1 MTAQPTPTPT
11 SATPPG
17 GAADGRPS
25 AEVDLAIEGM
35 TCASCVA
42 RVEKRLNR
50 VDGVTATVNLPLESA
65 HVVLAADVTDADLV
79 AAVEKAGYTARVT
92 TRRDLTPVDE
102 GSGSRHHGSPPAHQG
117 STSAHQGSTSADLGS
132 TSADHSSTSA
142 DRGEAG
148 AEATERPGDAN
159 GMAGLTE
166 RDSGASVG
174 TQEDRDREPGGARG
188 TRAPDGGPVGS
199 GRVAAGPDR
208 GAVLLQRLRV
218 AAVLTVPVVALSMVP
233 ALQFTG
239 WQWVVAALA
248 LPVVTWGA
256 WPFHTAAFRAAR
268 HGASTMDTLVSL
280 GVVVATL
287 WSLWALLLGG
297 AGELGMRMQPTL
309 IPSRDAMGTPELYF
323 EVAAVVTTFLL
334 AGRYA
339 EHRSKRRAGDALRS
353 LLELGAKD
361 AERVV
366 LGPDGSPRTGADGA
380 RVTERVPVADLAV
393 GDVFVV
399 RPGEKVATDGVVLE
413 GSSAVDTSLLT
424 GEPVP
429 VDVGPG
435 DDVTGATVNAAGAL
449 LVRATRVGE
458 ETTLAQIGRLVTQA
472 QTGKAPVQRLAD
484 RISAVFVPVVLVLAV
499 ATLVGWLLAGAGT
512 QFAFTA
518 AVAVLI
524 IACPC
529 ALGLA
534 TPTALLVGTGRG
546 AQLGVLIKGP
556 EILESTRRVDTV
568 VLDKTGTVTQGAMAL
583 EAVVTPS
590 GSVPLDTLSADGRA
604 PARRDADR
612 SRREVDDARDALRH
626 AGAVEALSEHPIAR
640 AVAEAARRV
649 AAPASSGGDAPVGAD
664 GVVIGSLQAFDFRSA
679 PGGGV
684 EAVVRTAHSGLSL
697 GDGGGLTARRV
708 LVGQPSWLAREGV
721 SPDPALDDAF
731 AAAEATGASAVVV
744 AWDGRARAVLVL
756 RDPVK
761 PTSAEAVREL
771 RDLGLRP
778 YLLTGDGEGA
788 AREAARAVGIAE
800 SDVVARV
807 LPDQKVDVVARLRRE
822 GRVVAM
828 VGDGVND
835 AAALATADLGLA
847 MGTGTDVAI
856 EASDLTLVRG
866 DLRSAAT
873 AIRLSRRTLRI
884 IQQNLF
890 WAFAYN
896 VAAIPLAAAG
906 LLNPMIAGA
915 AMAASSVLVVG
926 NSLRLRRAA

>member
-11 SATPPG
+11 PAVAPEDPV
-17 GAADGRPS
+17 DGRPF
-25 AEVDLAIEGM
+25 AQVELAIEGM

-50 VDGVTATVNLPLESA
+50 VDGVAATVNLPLESA

-92 TRRDLTPVDE
+92 ARRDLAPDQ
-102 GSGSRHHGSPPAHQG
+102 GSP
-117 STSAHQGSTSADLGS
+117 SADPGS
-132 TSADHSSTSA
+132 PSADQGPASA
-142 DRGEAG
+142 RGGTTAEAVGAVSEAKG
-148 AEATERPGDAN
+148 AEAALENARPTDQGD
-159 GMAGLTE
+159 
-166 RDSGASVG
+166 GAASPSTDV
-174 TQEDRDREPGGARG
+174 
-188 TRAPDGGPVGS
+188 APT
-199 GRVAAGPDR
+199 AGPDPSAEPAPSTDR
-208 GAVLLQRLRV
+208 GTVLRQRLRV
-218 AAVLTVPVVALSMVP
+218 SAVLTLPVLAVSMIP
-233 ALQFTG
+233 ALQFPA

-248 LPVVTWGA
+248 LPVVTWAA

-268 HGASTMDTLVSL
+268 HGASTMDTLVSI
-280 GVVVATL
+280 GVIAATL

-297 AGELGMRMQPTL
+297 AGEIGMRMQPTL
-309 IPSRDAMGTPELYF
+309 VPSRDTMGPPELYF

-366 LGPDGSPRTGADGA
+366 LAPDGTPRRTQDGA
-380 RVTERVPVADLAV
+380 RVTERVPVADLVV

-458 ETTLAQIGRLVTQA
+458 ETTLAQIGRLVSQA

-484 RISAVFVPVVLVLAV
+484 RISAVFVPIVLVLAAV
-499 ATLVGWLLAGAGT
+499 TLVGWLLAGAGT

-583 EAVVTPS
+583 EAVVTAS
-590 GSVPLDTLSADGRA
+590 GTLELGEGSHGT
-604 PARRDADR
+604 PGDA
-612 SRREVDDARDALRH
+612 AALDALRH

-640 AVAEAARRV
+640 AVAAAAARSSRPAV
-649 AAPASSGGDAPVGAD
+649 VPDATTPDTGAPGAGTQVGAD
-664 GVVIGSLQAFDFRSA
+664 GVVVGSLQAFDFRST

-697 GDGGGLTARRV
+697 GTGGLNARRV
-708 LVGQPSWLAREGV
+708 LVGRPTWLADQGL
-721 SPDPALDDAF
+721 ALPGDLADAF
-731 AAAEATGASAVVV
+731 AAAERTGASAVVV
-744 AWDGRARAVLVL
+744 GWDGAARAVLVL

-761 PTSAEAVREL
+761 PTSAQAVREL
-771 RDLGLRP
+771 QELGLRP

-788 AREAARAVGIAE
+788 AREAARAVGIAD
-800 SDVVARV
+800 SDVIARV
-807 LPDQKVDVVARLRRE
+807 LPDQKVDVVARLQRE
-822 GRVVAM
+822 GRIVAM

-866 DLRSAAT
+866 DLRTAAT
-873 AIRLSRRTLRI
+873 AVRLSRRTLRVI
-884 IQQNLF
+884 RQNLF

-926 NSLRLRRAA
+926 NSLRLRRAG

>member
-1 MTAQPTPTPT
+1 MTAQPTPTT
-11 SATPPG
+11 TAATPPG
-17 GAADGRPS
+17 DDAGRPF

-50 VDGVTATVNLPLESA
+50 VDGVTATVNLPLENA
-65 HVVLAADVTDADLV
+65 HVALTSDVTDADLV

-92 TRRDLTPVDE
+92 TRRDLTPAD
-102 GSGSRHHGSPPAHQG
+102 QG
-117 STSAHQGSTSADLGS
+117 STAADQDSASADLGS
-132 TSADHSSTSA
+132 ASAEGGTDAAAAGPDPSA
-142 DRGEAG
+142 SG
-148 AEATERPGDAN
+148 RPT
-159 GMAGLTE
+159 TE
-166 RDSGASVG
+166 RDHGPAS
-174 TQEDRDREPGGARG
+174 QDQ
-188 TRAPDGGPVGS
+188 GS
-199 GRVAAGPDR
+199 TSPDR

-218 AAVLTVPVVALSMVP
+218 AAVLTVPVVAVSMIP

-280 GVVVATL
+280 GVVAATL

-297 AGELGMRMQPTL
+297 AGEPGMRMQPTL
-309 IPSRDAMGTPELYF
+309 VPSRDTMGPPELYF

-484 RISAVFVPVVLVLAV
+484 RISAVFVPVVLALAV

-512 QFAFTA
+512 QLAFTA

-590 GSVPLDTLSADGRA
+590 GTVPLDELSPDGRA
-604 PARRDADR
+604 PAPRDADR
-612 SRREVDDARDALRH
+612 SREGVDDARDALRH

-640 AVAEAARRV
+640 AITTAARDV
-649 AAPASSGGDAPVGAD
+649 AADPASAGGDVPVGAD
-664 GVVIGSLQAFDFRSA
+664 GVAIGSLQAFDFRSA

-697 GDGGGLTARRV
+697 GEGGGLTARRV

-721 SPDPALDDAF
+721 TSDPALDDAF
-731 AAAEATGASAVVV
+731 AAAEMTGASAVVV

-761 PTSAEAVREL
+761 PTSAEAVAEL
-771 RDLGLRP
+771 KDLGLRP

-800 SDVVARV
+800 TDVVARV
-807 LPDQKVDVVARLRRE
+807 LPDQKVDVVARLQRE

-926 NSLRLRRAA
+926 NSLRLSRAA